1 MSTFILLEDHPL
13 VLDSLRTQISQHL
26 PSAVFIYAGARL
38 EDALAA
44 HSDTP
49 ALAAIVDLDLGDDRS
64 PIDVVTALVE
74 VSVPVMV
81 VSAMADPAV
90 VQQVMFAGA
99 DGFVS
104 KRAEINQLGEAI
116 DAVLRGDSYVSP
128 ELAGAMISR
137 PASSVT
143 LSEQEQK
150 ALVLYASGLKLE
162 SVARRMNVAPST
174 VKSYLDRVRDKYRE
188 AGIEARTKTSL
199 YKVARDE
206 GLIQ

>member
-1 MSTFILLEDHPL
+1 MARFILLEDHPL
-13 VLDSLRTQISQHL
+13 VLESLRSQISQHL
-26 PSAVFIYAGARL
+26 PGAEFVYAGASL
-38 EDALAA
+38 EAALTSHTKAA
-44 HSDTP
+44 
-49 ALAAIVDLDLGDDRS
+49 AEAAIVDLDLGDDRS
-64 PIDVVTALVE
+64 PIDVVSALVE
-74 VSVPVMV
+74 ASIPVLV
-81 VSAMADPAV
+81 VSAMADPAI
-90 VQQVMFAGA
+90 VQQVLFAGA

-104 KRAEINQLGEAI
+104 KRAEISQLGQAI
-116 DAVLRGDSYVSP
+116 DAVLRGDTYVSP
-128 ELAGAMISR
+128 ELAGAMVSK
-137 PASSVT
+137 PASAVT

-206 GLIQ
+206 GLLS

>member
-13 VLDSLRTQISQHL
+13 VLESLRTQIVQHL
-26 PSAVFIYAGARL
+26 PGAEFVYAGASI
-38 EDALAA
+38 EEALAA
-44 HSDTP
+44 HGTAP
-49 ALAAIVDLDLGDDRS
+49 ARAAIVDLDLGDDRS

-74 VSVPVMV
+74 VSVPVLV
-81 VSAMADPAV
+81 VSAMGDPSV

-104 KRAEINQLGEAI
+104 KRAEITQLGEAI
-116 DAVLRGDSYVSP
+116 DAVLRGESYVSP
-128 ELAGAMISR
+128 ELAGAMVSR
-137 PASSVT
+137 PASAVT

>member
-1 MSTFILLEDHPL
+1 MARFILLEDHPL
-13 VLDSLRTQISQHL
+13 VLESLRNQISQHL
-26 PSAVFIYAGARL
+26 PGAEFVYAGASL
-38 EDALAA
+38 EAALASHTA
-44 HSDTP
+44 SP
-49 ALAAIVDLDLGDDRS
+49 AQAAIVDLDLGDDRS

-74 VSVPVMV
+74 SQVPVLV
-81 VSAMADPAV
+81 VSAMADPAI
-90 VQQVMFAGA
+90 VQQVLFAGA

-104 KRAEINQLGEAI
+104 KRAEISQLGQAI
-116 DAVLRGDSYVSP
+116 DAVLRGDTYVSP
-128 ELAGAMISR
+128 ELAGAMVSK
-137 PASSVT
+137 PASAVT

-206 GLIQ
+206 GLLS

>member
-1 MSTFILLEDHPL
+1 MTTFILLEDHPL
-13 VLDSLRTQISQHL
+13 VLESLRNQIAQHL
-26 PSAVFIYAGARL
+26 PDANFVYAGDRI
-38 EDALAA
+38 EDALRA
-44 HSDTP
+44 HATTP
-49 ALAAIVDLDLGDDRS
+49 ARAAIVDLDLGDDRS

-74 VSVPVMV
+74 ASVPVLV
-81 VSAMADPAV
+81 VSAMGDPGV

-104 KRAEINQLGEAI
+104 KRAEIGQLGEAI

-128 ELAGAMISR
+128 ELAGAMVSK
-137 PASSVT
+137 PASAVT

-206 GLIQ
+206 GLLQ

>member
-1 MSTFILLEDHPL
+1 
-13 VLDSLRTQISQHL
+13 
-26 PSAVFIYAGARL
+26 
-38 EDALAA
+38 
-44 HSDTP
+44 
-49 ALAAIVDLDLGDDRS
+49 
-64 PIDVVTALVE
+64 
-74 VSVPVMV
+74 
-81 VSAMADPAV
+81 
-90 VQQVMFAGA
+90 
-99 DGFVS
+99 
-104 KRAEINQLGEAI
+104 
-116 DAVLRGDSYVSP
+116 
-128 ELAGAMISR
+128 MISR

-206 GLIQ
+206 GLLN

>member
-1 MSTFILLEDHPL
+1 MTTFILLEDHPL
-13 VLDSLRTQISQHL
+13 VLESLRNQISQHL
-26 PSAVFIYAGARL
+26 PTAKFVYAGASV
-38 EDALAA
+38 EAALAA
-44 HSDTP
+44 HAADP
-49 ALAAIVDLDLGDDRS
+49 ARAAIVDLDLGDDRS
-64 PIDVVTALVE
+64 PIDVVGALVE
-74 VSVPVMV
+74 ASIPVLV
-81 VSAMADPAV
+81 VSAMGDPAT

-104 KRAEINQLGEAI
+104 KRAEIAQLGEAI

-128 ELAGAMISR
+128 ELAGAMVSK
-137 PASSVT
+137 PASTVT

-206 GLIQ
+206 GLLN

>member
-26 PSAVFIYAGARL
+26 PNAVFIYAGARV
-38 EDALAA
+38 EDALSA
-44 HSDTP
+44 HAETP

-64 PIDVVTALVE
+64 PIDVVSALVE
-74 VSVPVMV
+74 VSVPVLV
-81 VSAMADPAV
+81 VSAMADPSV

-137 PASSVT
+137 PASAVT

-206 GLIQ
+206 GLLN

>member
-1 MSTFILLEDHPL
+1 MTTFILLEDHPL
-13 VLDSLRTQISQHL
+13 VLESLRNQIAQHL
-26 PSAVFIYAGARL
+26 EGANFVYEGASI

-44 HSDTP
+44 HAVTP
-49 ALAAIVDLDLGDDRS
+49 ARAAIVDLDLGDDRS
-64 PIDVVTALVE
+64 PIDVVTALVDA
-74 VSVPVMV
+74 SVPVLV
-81 VSAMADPAV
+81 VSAMADPTI

-104 KRAEINQLGEAI
+104 KRAEITQLGEAI

-128 ELAGAMISR
+128 ELAGAMVSR

-150 ALVLYASGLKLE
+150 ALVLYASGLKLD

-206 GLIQ
+206 GLLQ

>member
-1 MSTFILLEDHPL
+1 MTTFILLEDHPL
-13 VLDSLRTQISQHL
+13 VLESLRNQISQHL
-26 PSAVFIYAGARL
+26 PSAEFVYAGASVSA
-38 EDALAA
+38 ALAA
-44 HSDTP
+44 HEIAP
-49 ALAAIVDLDLGDDRS
+49 ARAAIVDLDLGDDRS
-64 PIDVVTALVE
+64 PIDVVAALVE
-74 VSVPVMV
+74 AAIPVLV
-81 VSAMADPAV
+81 VSAMGDPAT
-90 VQQVMFAGA
+90 VQQVMIAGA

-104 KRAEINQLGEAI
+104 KRAEIVQLGEAI
-116 DAVLRGDSYVSP
+116 DAVLRGDTYVSP
-128 ELAGAMISR
+128 ELAGAMVSR
-137 PASSVT
+137 PASTVT

-206 GLIQ
+206 GLLQ

>member
-74 VSVPVMV
+74 VSVPVLV

-206 GLIQ
+206 GLLN

>member
-13 VLDSLRTQISQHL
+13 VLDSLRNQISQHL
-26 PSAVFIYAGARL
+26 PSAVFIYAGARV

-44 HSDTP
+44 HAETP

-74 VSVPVMV
+74 VSVPVLV
-81 VSAMADPAV
+81 VSAMGDPAV

-128 ELAGAMISR
+128 ELAGAMISK
-137 PASSVT
+137 PASAVT

-206 GLIQ
+206 GLLN